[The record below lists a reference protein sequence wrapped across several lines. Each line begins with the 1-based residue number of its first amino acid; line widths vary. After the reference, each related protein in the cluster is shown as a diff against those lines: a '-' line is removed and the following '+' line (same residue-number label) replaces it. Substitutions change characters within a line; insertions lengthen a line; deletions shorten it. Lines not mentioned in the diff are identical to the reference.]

1 MKKRLLVNFA
11 FFVAAVAVFSFILGI
26 VIASMLKFTGNLNA
40 ESVQE
45 KSMNTLNP
53 FVDVVKNA
61 KGAVVSIRGEK
72 TEYVTTPWDD
82 FFRNDPFFRRFFGIP
97 ETEKRKYKREWLGS
111 GFIVEINSKHYIFTN
126 NHVISSAQKLEI
138 TLENG
143 ETLEEKDFE
152 ILGSD
157 KTTDIAVIKLKGL
170 KKYTSLKIGNSDK
183 LEVGEWVIAIGSPFG
198 LKGTVTVG
206 VVSAKGR
213 GNIPL
218 ESIVIEDFIQTD
230 AAINPGNSGGPML
243 NIYGE
248 VVGINT
254 AIVNTTNIGIGFAIP
269 INLAL
274 QVANELIKEGKISRG
289 YLGVL
294 LQELTDELKKD
305 LGIDKNLTGV
315 LIAEVEPNS
324 PAERSGIEQ
333 GDVII
338 KIEGKDIRGVSDAR
352 NTIASFPAGKKIE
365 IELIRDKKRI
375 KKQVKLGERPEISSG
390 YKQYEDYWLGLKVKD
405 LTDDIK
411 RELRL
416 KKEETGVIIIE
427 IKDDSPA
434 YESGIEVGDIIKRV
448 GKIKIQ
454 NINDFYN
461 AREIYKNDDAILFY
475 VKKSDG
481 VTRVISVRK

>member
-1 MKKRLLVNFA
+1 MKKRIIISFA
-11 FFVAAVAVFSFILGI
+11 FFVAAVAIFSFILGV
-26 VIASMLKFTGNLNA
+26 VISSTLKFTGNVNA
-40 ESVQE
+40 QNIQE
-45 KSMNTLNP
+45 RNINTLNP

-72 TEYVTTPWDD
+72 TEYISSPWDD
-82 FFRNDPFFRRFFGIP
+82 LFRNDPFFRRFFGIP
-97 ETEKRKYKREWLGS
+97 EVEKRKYKREWLGS
-111 GFIVEINSKHYIFTN
+111 GFIVEINGKNYIFTN
-126 NHVISSAQKLEI
+126 NHVISGAQKLEI
-138 TLENG
+138 TLDNG
-143 ETLEEKDFE
+143 EILEEKDFE

-157 KTTDIAVIKLKGL
+157 KTTDIAVIRLKDS
-170 KKYTSLKIGNSDK
+170 KKYTTLKIGDSDK

-213 GNIPL
+213 SNIPL

-305 LGIDKNLTGV
+305 FGIDKNITGV
-315 LIAEVEPNS
+315 LVAEVEPNS
-324 PAERSGIEQ
+324 PAENAGIEQ
-333 GDVII
+333 GDVIV
-338 KIEGKDIRGVSDAR
+338 KIEGKDVKSVSDAR
-352 NTIASFPAGKKIE
+352 NTIASYPAGKKIE

-375 KKQVKLGERPEISSG
+375 KKIVKLGERPEIASG
-390 YKQYEDYWLGLKVKD
+390 YQQKNEYWLGLKVKD
-405 LTDDIK
+405 ITNDLRKD
-411 RELRL
+411 LRL
-416 KKEETGVIIIE
+416 KSDEKGVIVVE
-427 IKDDSPA
+427 IQEDSPA
-434 YESGIEVGDIIKRV
+434 YESGIEVGDIIKRI
-448 GKIKIQ
+448 GKI
-454 NINDFYN
+454 NILSVNDFYR
-461 AREIYKNDDAILFY
+461 AMDSYKNDDAVIFY
-475 VKKSDG
+475 VKKQDG
-481 VTRVISVRK
+481 ITRVISVRK